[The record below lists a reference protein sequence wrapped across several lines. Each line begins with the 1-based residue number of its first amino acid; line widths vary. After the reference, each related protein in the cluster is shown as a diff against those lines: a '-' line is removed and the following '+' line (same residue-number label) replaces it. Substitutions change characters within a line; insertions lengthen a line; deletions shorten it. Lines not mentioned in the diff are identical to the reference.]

1 VRLKLVRVYKLED
14 LALKLLAC
22 YHPALMFRVLR
33 LAPSDLSKGSIS
45 SESYALLLVGR
56 LAIILHC
63 VTQVGHEP
71 AKCRIATVIVFMQ
84 SKLRNAPHSHHRA
97 WPRRAVAR

>member
-45 SESYALLLVGR
+45 SESYALLLVR
-56 LAIILHC
+56 
-63 VTQVGHEP
+63 Q
-71 AKCRIATVIVFMQ
+71 
-84 SKLRNAPHSHHRA
+84 
-97 WPRRAVAR
+97 ARDYSALCHTGWT